1 LLGHVTC
8 NSKTPW
14 QVHIAADSDNCAYR
28 DARDPEEPIEF
39 RMEEDHDD
47 DQVVVDESAV
57 RAGYGSV
64 QGLPVQDDGDDDD
77 ACAVHLRQVRRE
89 AAALPC
95 VVTAAYEN
103 GADEDDD
110 EDDED
115 DDDEYGYNE
124 EEGAAGADNDECD
137 VDNVDNEAGGTAGDE
152 DADRKPS
159 MAWARTFLTRFASLR
174 RNLRRV
180 REGTGDP
187 YGKCMM
193 ALSEPSM
200 IGLGQVRLCKLL
212 SEAAD
217 ALERE
222 GITRDGAMRIYE
234 ISALVD
240 WPCHSDTLATM
251 SRLVRACRRFLRRPA
266 AARPSDAELALANVV
281 LVICGGIFGQDRDFA
296 GLVVFDEE
304 EED

>member
-1 LLGHVTC
+1 M
-8 NSKTPW
+8 
-14 QVHIAADSDNCAYR
+14 HIAAADSDNCAYR
-28 DARDPEEPIEF
+28 DARDPVYGQTAEEPIEI

-57 RAGYGSV
+57 RAGYGIV
-64 QGLPVQDDGDDDD
+64 QCLPVQDDGDDDD
-77 ACAVHLRQVRRE
+77 PCAAYLRQVRRE

-103 GADEDDD
+103 GEY
-110 EDDED
+110 
-115 DDDEYGYNE
+115 DDEYGYNE
-124 EEGAAGADNDECD
+124 EEGAADADNDECD
-137 VDNVDNEAGGTAGDE
+137 VDNVDKVDNEAGRTAGDE

-159 MAWARTFLTRFASLR
+159 MAWVRTFLTRFSSLR
-174 RNLRRV
+174 RDLRRV

-200 IGLGQVRLCKLL
+200 IGLGQVRLCELL

-251 SRLVRACRRFLRRPA
+251 SRLVRACRRFLRVVGWD
-266 AARPSDAELALANVV
+266 SDAELALANVV

-304 EED
+304 E